1 MRVILFSALMMIEDD
16 DDRDF
21 IQQLFLQNEKAMFT
35 MAYRIVGDPHIAG
48 DMVSASCIRMIE
60 KIDSLKEISGAGR
73 TPYILAIVK
82 NTSLMY
88 LRKRKKEGVRNARY
102 VRMSDAEAENRQPD
116 ERLLAEAELNALR
129 EALYRLNDKDRDLLV
144 MKYFEQRTDEEI
156 ACVREISV
164 NSVRSCLSRARK
176 ALFNELGRADQHD

>member
-1 MRVILFSALMMIEDD
+1 MNKSTLSLR
-16 DDRDF
+16 
-21 IQQLFLQNEKAMFT
+21 AM
-35 MAYRIVGDPHIAG
+35 
-48 DMVSASCIRMIE
+48 
-60 KIDSLKEISGAGR
+60 
-73 TPYILAIVK
+73 
-82 NTSLMY
+82 
-88 LRKRKKEGVRNARY
+88 RKRKKEGVRNARY

-116 ERLLAEAELNALR
+116 EKLLAEAELNALR